1 MNLETGVLQIHI
13 EDIMPN
19 RFQPRL
25 TFDDEGLQEL
35 ANSIREHGIIQP
47 LVLRKL
53 GNKYEIIAG
62 ERRFK
67 AAQIVGLSTV
77 PAVIANIDDNKSAEI
92 ALVENIQRKNLTAI
106 EEARSYKNLL
116 DQENLTQE
124 QLAKRMG
131 LSQPAVANKLRLL
144 NLDDEV
150 QQALLDEQISE
161 RHARTLLSI
170 TDKNEQKEWLHRI
183 INERLTVRQLDIEIK
198 KSKGIDVPNQLET
211 PESSQN
217 SEIPFDSKWSKPI
230 ESVSF
235 NDRGIKEATVIP
247 SSNIAQPTDVSTLN
261 INGHDV
267 DDTFVELNN
276 NEVKTQLYNVEH
288 KPSIFLDKDFGQIN
302 LEQDKIIGDTN
313 NKFFTPFIN
322 DKTIPKDEKEESSE
336 LEHKEAIKSDITN
349 NEKIIHATNKIRE
362 CLENIGNEGYII
374 DVEEKDTSDRYI
386 ITIEIEK

>member
-198 KSKGIDVPNQLET
+198 KSKDIAIPNELII

-217 SEIPFDSKWSKPI
+217 PELPFDSKWSKPI
-230 ESVSF
+230 ETVSL
-235 NDRGIKEATVIP
+235 NNRGIKEATIIP
-247 SSNIAQPTDVSTLN
+247 SSNIAQLTDVSTLN

-267 DDTFVELNN
+267 DDNFVDLND
-276 NEVKTQLYNVEH
+276 VKSQSYNVEN
-288 KPSIFLDKDFGQIN
+288 KTSSFFDKEFGKIN
-302 LEQDKIIGDTN
+302 LEQNRIIGDKN
-313 NKFFTPFIN
+313 NKFFTPLIN
-322 DKTIPKDEKEESSE
+322 DNNIPKEEIVESNNNLEYSEKIKLEIPIDEKIK
-336 LEHKEAIKSDITN
+336 HAIK
-349 NEKIIHATNKIRE
+349 KIRE
-362 CLENIGNEGYII
+362 CLENIGDEGYILDI
-374 DVEEKDTSDRYI
+374 EEKDALDKYI